1 MVVWVST
8 ICRSVASSLSS
19 MSTQSSSMPVL
30 EEFVGASILAGE
42 GEGDPSAVIVDE
54 VL

>member
-1 MVVWVST
+1 
-8 ICRSVASSLSS
+8 
-19 MSTQSSSMPVL
+19 MPVL
-30 EEFVGASILAGE
+30 EELAGASILVVK

>member
-1 MVVWVST
+1 M
-8 ICRSVASSLSS
+8 L
-19 MSTQSSSMPVL
+19 VL
-30 EEFVGASILAGE
+30 EEFAGASILVVE